1 MEYPRSRTGLQ
12 RRRPVLSSPSSAL
25 SGYGKQPDANA
36 VTILIT
42 PRRISVFFSMVI
54 VALTIVHAAGQLSRF
69 FLGDGYLHGLVPMFT
84 FGSEHNV
91 PAYYSALAIL
101 FCALLLAI
109 IATGERKREIQGAG
123 YWWGLAAIFFFL
135 ALDEAL
141 ALHESL
147 IAPTQMLLGVSSD
160 RYFVWILPYAMIM
173 LVLAVPYARFIFSLA
188 ASTRRRFI
196 LAGVV
201 FLSGAVGLEIVGGL
215 YYEARGEGSI
225 IFVVVESLEDLLEM
239 AGIVI
244 FIHALMCHICTEF
257 GELRLRI
264 TAAS

>member
-1 MEYPRSRTGLQ
+1 MEFPRQRTRLQ
-12 RRRPVLSSPSSAL
+12 RRHPVLSSPSYAL
-25 SGYGKQPDANA
+25 REHGKRPDGNA

-42 PRRISVFFSMVI
+42 PRRISVLLSIVI
-54 VALTIVHAAGQLSRF
+54 VALTIVHGAGQFSRF
-69 FLGDGYLHGLVPMFT
+69 YLGDGYLHGLVPMFT

-91 PAYYSALAIL
+91 PAYFSALTIL
-101 FCALLLAI
+101 LCAFLLAN
-109 IATGERKREIQGAG
+109 IAIGERKREAQGAG
-123 YWWGLAAIFFFL
+123 YWWGLAAIFFYL

-147 IAPTQMLLGVSSD
+147 IAPTQMLLGVSED
-160 RYFVWILPYAMIM
+160 WYFVWLLPYAMIM
-173 LVLAVPYARFIFSLA
+173 LVIAVPYTRFILCLSA
-188 ASTRRRFI
+188 GTRRRFI

-215 YYEARGEGSI
+215 YYEAVGEGSI
-225 IFVVVESLEDLLEM
+225 IFVAVESLEDLLEM

-264 TAAS
+264 AAAP